1 MFYCLIV
8 VGSALT
14 LLFLALLGHYDGLQ
28 FLGAHRL
35 WLGFGSDDKPHLP
48 QSLGK
53 FGIALGLGL
62 CGFAAF
68 ARLLVVVVVIAFVEE
83 YKRDVVST
91 VKIPVA

>member
-1 MFYCLIV
+1 MFSCLIV

-35 WLGFGSDDKPHLP
+35 RFCLGSDDKPHLP
-48 QSLGK
+48 QSLGE
-53 FGIALGLGL
+53 FGIALGLGF
-62 CGFAAF
+62 CGLAAF
-68 ARLLVVVVVIAFVEE
+68 ARLLVVVVVVAFVKEH
-83 YKRDVVST
+83 KRNVVGT

>member
-1 MFYCLIV
+1 MFSCLIV

-28 FLGAHRL
+28 FLGAHRFRL
-35 WLGFGSDDKPHLP
+35 CLRSDNKPHLP

-53 FGIALGLGL
+53 FGIALGLGF
-62 CGFAAF
+62 CGLAAL
-68 ARLLVVVVVIAFVEE
+68 ARLLVVVVVVAFVKE
-83 YKRDVVST
+83 YKRDVVGT